1 MFSLSGNSLWQLVRQ
16 SDFVS
21 QLVLLILLVMSIVCW
36 SIFFGKIFFIYAK
49 KRYMRDAARKLAQSK
64 SLDDLLVVVSEYSG
78 TLPSIMLSKQLLF
91 FKSLLESEAAYS
103 GERTQTIVR
112 TLREHSD
119 QLLEHALAEEE
130 SYLGFL
136 STSAAVAPLLGL
148 FGTVWGLIHAFVR
161 ISQMQSTDITVVAPG
176 IAEALITTL
185 AGLIVAIPA
194 LAMYNYLLNQM
205 RAFEIQLLTFSQTV
219 HSVMERVLRQRSV
232 PQSKIHSS
240 TEDVYAS

>member
-1 MFSLSGNSLWQLVRQ
+1 MFSGNSLWHLVKQ

-21 QLVLLILLVMSIVCW
+21 QLVLLILLGMSIVCW
-36 SIFFGKIFFIYAK
+36 SIFLGKLFFIYAK
-49 KRYMRDAARKLAQSK
+49 KRSIREATRKLAQGK
-64 SLDDLLVVVSEYSG
+64 SLDDLLEVVSEYSG

-91 FKSLLESEAAYS
+91 FKSLLESETTY
-103 GERTQTIVR
+103 GNDRTHTVNRAIR
-112 TLREHSD
+112 DYSD
-119 QLLEHALAEEE
+119 QLLDHALTEEE

-161 ISQMQSTDITVVAPG
+161 ISQLQSTDITVVAPG

-205 RAFEIQLLTFSQTV
+205 RSFEIRLISFSQAV
-219 HSVMERVLRQRSV
+219 HSIMERVLRQKGVS
-232 PQSKIHSS
+232 PSKIHS
-240 TEDVYAS
+240 TAEDVYAS